1 MQKACYFPFPIIYV
15 AKLVNYPLLAKK
27 TGIYFAVGGGAGT
40 LLRLSGRTWGR
51 GEAILQNESKTGI
64 LLTRHFSGTA
74 PESIILPPDML
85 FYSRGEKVAEIRAAL

>member
-27 TGIYFAVGGGAGT
+27 TGIYFAVGGRRGA

-51 GEAILQNESKTGI
+51 DGDVLQNESKTGF
-64 LLTRHFSGTA
+64 LLTHHFSGIA
-74 PESIILPPDML
+74 PESIILPPDTL
-85 FYSRGEKVAEIRAAL
+85 SYSRGEKVAEIGDTL